1 MARITL
7 SVLAGLLAL
16 AMATPSS
23 AADLPRKA
31 PVYTTPVFSWSGVY
45 VGINGGY
52 GWGTSDWSSAA
63 TAGSPKPKGGLVGGT
78 LGYNVQTGGLVWG
91 LEGDLDY
98 SWIKGTDTG
107 GTGVCAAPGCETRNT
122 YLATGRG
129 RIGFAADR
137 WLPYLTGGA
146 ALGGLKMSPNNGL
159 SQTKSKFGWTLGGGV
174 EYAVTGAWSVKAE
187 YLYVDL
193 GRTTCSAATCGIDT
207 DVKFKEN
214 IVRTGLNYRF

>member
-1 MARITL
+1 M
-7 SVLAGLLAL
+7 
-16 AMATPSS
+16 
-23 AADLPRKA
+23 
-31 PVYTTPVFSWSGVY
+31 
-45 VGINGGY
+45 NGGY

>member
-23 AADLPRKA
+23 AADRKA

>member
-16 AMATPSS
+16 AMATPSF